1 MNRKSETDRTD
12 KMNGDA
18 KTGRGRMRWRWMA
31 VAAVLVAV
39 AGVAVWSWFARLTAG
54 GGVVTLRQTDIAP
67 GRFPLVVRIYE
78 LSNGCARPLAFYRP
92 DAQFPLFEFQTFV
105 TNALEPHGCWESPPA
120 GAFAGRPPQPTWIP
134 AGGTASFSLELPDD
148 RRPRRLLVPLF
159 ENALFRKRCAAVAIS
174 GDTAIFQSTPD
185 ILLFPV
191 PTSNT
196 APLPLLFAHDDG
208 SVSLDGQSRT
218 IADILELLRAHL
230 RRTGWWG
237 ALLDA
242 DDHAKLG
249 QLVDLRN
256 LCAQEGFEPTI
267 ATDSGPVALPNTM
280 GEEWR
285 LGDFA
290 NPEIEN
296 AEDLAKNDPFAPV
309 IVRLDGADIYVND
322 VLCPETNL
330 VARLAEASDDGA
342 RSLGFLWKGDEPCRS
357 FKLVLAAYHDIGG
370 SWPFLFW

>member
-1 MNRKSETDRTD
+1 MNQNSETDRTD
-12 KMNGDA
+12 EMKGDMT
-18 KTGRGRMRWRWMA
+18 TGRKRKRWRRIA
-31 VAAVLVAV
+31 VVAGVVAV

-54 GGVVTLRQTDIAP
+54 GGVVTLRQTAVVP
-67 GRFPLVVRIYE
+67 GRFPLVLRTYE

-105 TNALEPHGCWESPPA
+105 TNALEPHGCWEIPPA
-120 GAFAGRPPQPTWIP
+120 GAFAGRPPRPIWIP

-174 GDTAIFQSTPD
+174 GEAASFQPTPNTGWFAVPPTRDTTS
-185 ILLFPV
+185 PV
-191 PTSNT
+191 
-196 APLPLLFAHDDG
+196 LFAHDDG
-208 SVSLDGQSRT
+208 SVSLDGQSRS
-218 IADILELLRAHL
+218 IADIRELLGAHI
-230 RRTGWWG
+230 RRTGG
-237 ALLDA
+237 TKALVGA

-256 LCAQEGFEPTI
+256 LCAEEGFETAI
-267 ATDSGPVALPNTM
+267 ETDFVPVELPNAM
-280 GEEWR
+280 SDEWR
-285 LGDFA
+285 LGDFE

-296 AEDLAKNDPFAPV
+296 ADDLAKNDPFAPV

-330 VARLAEASDDGA
+330 VERLAEASDDGA
-342 RSLGFLWKGDEPCRS
+342 RALGFLWKGDEPCRS

-370 SWPFLFW
+370 AWPFLFW

>member
-1 MNRKSETDRTD
+1 M
-12 KMNGDA
+12 
-18 KTGRGRMRWRWMA
+18 
-31 VAAVLVAV
+31 
-39 AGVAVWSWFARLTAG
+39 
-54 GGVVTLRQTDIAP
+54 
-67 GRFPLVVRIYE
+67 
-78 LSNGCARPLAFYRP
+78 
-92 DAQFPLFEFQTFV
+92 
-105 TNALEPHGCWESPPA
+105 
-120 GAFAGRPPQPTWIP
+120 
-134 AGGTASFSLELPDD
+134 
-148 RRPRRLLVPLF
+148 
-159 ENALFRKRCAAVAIS
+159 
-174 GDTAIFQSTPD
+174 
-185 ILLFPV
+185 
-191 PTSNT
+191 
-196 APLPLLFAHDDG
+196 
-208 SVSLDGQSRT
+208 
-218 IADILELLRAHL
+218 
-230 RRTGWWG
+230 
-237 ALLDA
+237 LDA